1 MRTYLGL
8 LAAFATSL
16 CSMDASARDVVIGF
30 AGHSAPFV
38 LPDEDNPGISVE
50 IARGALKLV
59 GHGMKP
65 AFQSY
70 KRIKEE
76 VKQGRLDGAAAM
88 PKGEESLF
96 YSEPCIAFDNVAIVR
111 KRDKI
116 AIHDIGDLPGHNVV
130 AWQNA
135 HEHLGGEFLRL
146 FGRHVRDDY
155 VRKYFDLADQTAQV
169 RMFWSGRADVIV
181 IDDVI
186 FDYMTSTMSRRFRYQ
201 LGPGSATASS
211 AGLPFSRSPSPNQH
225 SGTSSTRGSPS
236 CVPKAASSG
245 SIRST
250 GPPRLSAW
258 QPRNDRRSLLH
269 RASFD
274 RNGLTKRWRPVTPSI
289 G

>member
-1 MRTYLGL
+1 MVRSCYGL
-8 LAAFATSL
+8 LAAFAMSL

-50 IARGALKLV
+50 IAREALKLA
-59 GHGMKP
+59 GHDMKP
-65 AFQSY
+65 AYQSY
-70 KRIKEE
+70 NRIKEE

-88 PKGEESLF
+88 PIGEENLY

-111 KRDKI
+111 KRDNI
-116 AIHDIGDLPGHNVV
+116 TIRGIDDLPGHSLV

-169 RMFWSGRADVIV
+169 RMFWSGRADIIV

-186 FDYMTSTMSRRFRYQ
+186 FDYMTSTMSDDFD
-201 LGPGSATASS
+201 
-211 AGLPFSRSPSPNQH
+211 
-225 SGTSSTRGSPS
+225 TSLALER
-236 CVPKAASSG
+236 
-245 SIRST
+245 
-250 GPPRLSAW
+250 
-258 QPRNDRRSLLH
+258 H
-269 RASFD
+269 RIFG
-274 RNGLTKRWRPVTPSI
+274 GLTVFSFAFTEHALRDAFDKGLAELRAEGGIERIYQKYRTVKTQRTAAVE
-289 G
+289 